1 MAARR
6 GHVDEHPDQYPRD
19 SGQIGAIIQTRLHQK
34 VDGDKKEKEFLWCR
48 NGSICFKLVKDCAE
62 SSSNYRGNERGQR
75 RRVDTDDKLMLVTPD
90 ATGQLGNIAFVG
102 ISLTDIPCSP
112 SSESLAARYPDA
124 CGRVALQ
131 ISGIATVPLPQ
142 TELDAL
148 KDVKIGDHL
157 SIDTR
162 ASYLMKF
169 SEHETTLGLKK
180 ADLGHDKLHYVG
192 MVCNMNLSPVTGP
205 SIDILL
211 CPQKFAVDMKVDG
224 PGISSDM
231 FTNDN
236 LDKAWGKFEQEAN
249 SSNSE
254 DAFSGVKNAISLL
267 SGNNQRDELL
277 RVIEDLSNPQDIVA
291 ECPKAT
297 KVSFYGKLAL
307 LLGVKTDENTL
318 PGVGDALMN
327 GKDMSLVA
335 NEIREQVKGDDLYD
349 TETSAILCNSPKE
362 VQWIKA
368 WESWAKAL
376 DKDDTPW
383 DPNLSEKLSKILDV

>member
-6 GHVDEHPDQYPRD
+6 DHIEEHPDQYPRD

-34 VDGDKKEKEFLWCR
+34 VDGKEKQKEFLWCR
-48 NGSICFKLVKDCAE
+48 NGSICFKLTGNCPE
-62 SSSNYRGNERGQR
+62 SSSNYRDNERGQR

-90 ATGQLGNIAFVG
+90 AIGDLTNIAFVG

-157 SIDTR
+157 SIDTDTR
-162 ASYLMKF
+162 MEF

-180 ADLGHDKLHYVG
+180 AEDSDDKLHYVG
-192 MVCNMNLSPVTGP
+192 VVCNMNLSPVTGP

-211 CPQKFAVDMKVDG
+211 CPQKFAVNMKEDG
-224 PGISSDM
+224 PGISGDM
-231 FTNDN
+231 FTNAKLN
-236 LDKAWGKFEQEAN
+236 EAWGKFQHETKASGSADPFQTVKDAIN
-249 SSNSE
+249 HLSSE
-254 DAFSGVKNAISLL
+254 IQK
-267 SGNNQRDELL
+267 DELL
-277 RVIEDLSNPQDIVA
+277 MVIDNLSSPQDIVA
-291 ECPKAT
+291 ECPSAT

-307 LLGVKTDENTL
+307 LLGVETEEKKL
-318 PGVGDALMN
+318 RGVGDALLH
-327 GKDMSLVA
+327 KKTLSEVA
-335 NEIREQVKGDDLYD
+335 TEIGSKINSDDFHD
-349 TETSAILCNSPKE
+349 TEISAILCSSSDE
-362 VQWIKA
+362 AQWVKA
-368 WESWAKAL
+368 WESWATEL
-376 DKDDTPW
+376 DEEKIPW
-383 DPNLSEKLSKILDV
+383 SADLSAKLKKILGEV